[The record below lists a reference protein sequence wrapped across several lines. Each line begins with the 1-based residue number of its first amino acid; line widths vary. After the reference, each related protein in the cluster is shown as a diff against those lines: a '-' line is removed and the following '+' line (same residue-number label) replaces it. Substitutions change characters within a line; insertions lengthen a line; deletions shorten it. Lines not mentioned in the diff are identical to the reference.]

1 MPGAGE
7 LNKLVV
13 VERVVETSDGAGG
26 KSRDWQVLTRVWA
39 KATPIGG
46 GERLIA
52 GTLRTKQG
60 WRIEI
65 RRRGDITITNRDRLR
80 LPNGEVVNIG
90 SIEDPDGSNRF
101 LVALGETGN
110 AN

>member
-1 MPGAGE
+1 MRGGD
-7 LNKLVV
+7 LRDRVTI
-13 VERVVETSDGAGG
+13 ERLTETADGAGG
-26 KSRDWQVLTRVWA
+26 KSRAWNTLITVWA
-39 KATPIGG
+39 NATPTGG
-46 GERLIA
+46 SERLIA

-65 RRRGDITITNRDRLR
+65 RKRGDITITNRDRFR
-80 LPNGEVVNIG
+80 LSGGEVVNIA
-90 SIEDPDGSNRF
+90 SIEDPDGFRER